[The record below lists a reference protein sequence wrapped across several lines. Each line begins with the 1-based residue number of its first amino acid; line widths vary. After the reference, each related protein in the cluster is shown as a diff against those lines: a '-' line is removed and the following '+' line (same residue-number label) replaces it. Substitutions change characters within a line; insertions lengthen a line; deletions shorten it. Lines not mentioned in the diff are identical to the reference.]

1 MIENDFLVIT
11 YNASGGHG
19 QMRLYLPEVYK
30 RPSITWTNKLFK
42 VLKNTDADLD
52 EIKTSLWEWLEAKF
66 HDGSH
71 PDPEDEE
78 WKKDMAKSYADA
90 RQIAA
95 DLIPKIQN
103 SEIVVKRMADACKGL
118 PKKAP
123 QREML
128 KKAREELKGLKD
140 KQKAHER
147 KAKDILRFYEENKRD
162 YENWLKLIALVAGGN

>member
-1 MIENDFLVIT
+1 
-11 YNASGGHG
+11 
-19 QMRLYLPEVYK
+19 
-30 RPSITWTNKLFK
+30 
-42 VLKNTDADLD
+42 
-52 EIKTSLWEWLEAKF
+52 
-66 HDGSH
+66 
-71 PDPEDEE
+71 
-78 WKKDMAKSYADA
+78 MAKSYADA

-103 SEIVVKRMADACKGL
+103 NEIVVKRMADACKGL

-162 YENWLKLIALVAGGN
+162 YEKWLKLIALVAGGN